1 MAEFDI
7 TEIKVCVVCMHLMCN
22 GEYNDGTDAAE
33 KCAERQDLVWG
44 GNQKY
49 FTPGFGC
56 DSDCDRDQSD
66 ESHECTEFDQGFS
79 WTSCDGCEDTL
90 GGDRYLAY
98 VMIPKTGVE
107 A

>member
-7 TEIKVCVVCMHLMCN
+7 TEIKVCVVCIHLMCN

-33 KCAERQDLVWG
+33 KCAERQDLAWS

-49 FTPGFGC
+49 FVGGSTCEEEPC
-56 DSDCDRDQSD
+56 PWHDNPEDCTQI
-66 ESHECTEFDQGFS
+66 DQGFS
-79 WTSCDGCEDTL
+79 WSPCEGCEDTN

-98 VMIPKTGVE
+98 VMIPKG
-107 A
+107 